1 MNRIWRGLVLG
12 GVAVVAL
19 QHPAAQVK
27 GVDAERLLA
36 ERFGFT
42 AAEVAQARSG
52 EAVVKTLPTLEA
64 GDAGVVGAVR
74 IDGTSDRL
82 LTWLKDVSAFRK
94 AAELG
99 VSRRLSNPPA
109 IGDFGDLS
117 LDSAELADLR
127 KCRPGDCDLM
137 IGDKAIQRFQTE
149 IDWSR
154 ADAATRAN
162 LLMRQLL
169 LSHVEAYLK
178 GGNRA
183 LGAVHNEKTPRVY
196 ADEFQ
201 KVLGQSRTLHDLAP
215 ALVAYLDGFP
225 AQTLPGSEQFLYWSK
240 ATVGSEP
247 STTLHQL
254 VIYNAPGG
262 DIIVVDK
269 QLYASRYVDTAMTI
283 ISMASSPTGN
293 GFYAIAGARGRST
306 KLRGVGARVLNNRVE
321 SAIRDTTKMYLD
333 WLRASL
339 TL

>member
-12 GVAVVAL
+12 GVAVMAL
-19 QHPAAQVK
+19 QHAAAQVK

-42 AAEVAQARSG
+42 ADEVAQARG
-52 EAVVKTLPTLEA
+52 GQAVVKVLPTQEA

-74 IDGTSDRL
+74 IDGTTDRL
-82 LTWLKDVSAFRK
+82 LSWLKDVEAFRK

-99 VSRRLSNPPA
+99 VSRRLSSPPA

-117 LDSAELADLR
+117 LDQDELADLR
-127 KCRPGDCDLM
+127 KCRPGDCDLIM
-137 IGDKAIQRFQTE
+137 GDKAIQRFQTE

-154 ADAATRAN
+154 TDAATRAN

-169 LSHVEAYLK
+169 LSHAEAYLR

-183 LGAVHNEKTPRVY
+183 LGAAHNERTPLLF

-215 ALVAYLDGFP
+215 ALVAYLDAFP
-225 AQTLPGSEQFLYWSK
+225 AQTLPGSEQFLYWAKGS
-240 ATVGSEP
+240 VGSEL
-247 STTLHQL
+247 SMTLHHL

-262 DIIVVDK
+262 DIIVADK
-269 QLYASRYVDTAMTI
+269 QLYASRYVDAALSI
-283 ISMASSPTGN
+283 VSMASSPTG
-293 GFYAIAGARGRST
+293 AGYYTIVGGRGRST
-306 KLRGVGARVLNNRVE
+306 RLRGVGARLLNSKVE
-321 SAIRDTTKMYLD
+321 AAIRDTTQMYLD

-339 TL
+339 AM